1 MVASIPLFSSSQAVQ
16 LKPDVWLFE
25 RAVDSQALRVA
36 IDQVTAQAPLR
47 HLQVASGQTMSA
59 AMTNCGELG
68 WYSDTK
74 GYRYQTIDPVS
85 GKPWPI
91 MPELFTQTARQF
103 AQLGGWAD
111 FEPDACLINRYEAK
125 ARMGL
130 HQDRDERQMN
140 WPIVSVSLGASCQF
154 LIGGL
159 SRKHPAQK
167 CTLHDGDV
175 IVWGGS
181 ARLMFH
187 GVAPLVVTEKAPV
200 RYNLTFRKAG

>member
-1 MVASIPLFSSSQAVQ
+1 MAA
-16 LKPDVWLFE
+16 
-25 RAVDSQALRVA
+25 
-36 IDQVTAQAPLR
+36 
-47 HLQVASGQTMSA
+47 GQTMSV

-74 GYRYQTIDPVS
+74 GYRYQTTDPVS
-85 GKPWPI
+85 GNPWPH
-91 MPELFTQTARQF
+91 MPDLFMQTAQRF
-103 AQLGGWAD
+103 AQICGWPN

-130 HQDRDERQMN
+130 HQDRDEQNMN
-140 WPIVSVSLGASCQF
+140 WPIVSVSLGAACQF

-159 SRKHPAQK
+159 NRKHPVQK
-167 CTLHDGDV
+167 CTLQDGDV

-187 GVAPLVVTEKAPV
+187 GVAPLVVTSQAPV